1 MTKFVDAYICGA
13 CGYDLRQQWDHGC
26 DDRCLGCIDKA
37 KRKLGQTPVFA
48 SPLPTDTDAIEKER
62 QQALIFHCC
71 NHCGR
76 PQQECECPFDH
87 GY

>member
-1 MTKFVDAYICGA
+1 MTAFGQAYICGA
-13 CGYDLRQQWDHGC
+13 CGYDLCQQWDHGC
-26 DDRCLGCIDKA
+26 DDRCMGCIEKA
-37 KRKLGQTPVFA
+37 RQEK
-48 SPLPTDTDAIEKER
+48 DEKER